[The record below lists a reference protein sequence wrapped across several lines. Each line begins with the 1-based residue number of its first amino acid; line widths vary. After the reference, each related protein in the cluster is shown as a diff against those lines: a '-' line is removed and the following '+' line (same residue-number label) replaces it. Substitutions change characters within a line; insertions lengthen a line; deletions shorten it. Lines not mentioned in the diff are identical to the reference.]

1 MMSSLTD
8 ASLASHAIAGLL
20 IVAMLAAWHDWFEW
34 RIPNRLLA
42 AGCAA
47 ALMLAAFAP
56 DSLGI
61 AHALSGGLMGLAL
74 ILPFYWVGGMAAG
87 DVKLM
92 ATLGLFAGPAAVI
105 DIALISFLIGGVW
118 SVILLFNR
126 TTVGALIYA
135 RIKSMP
141 WNILN
146 FPQRATQPK
155 AYAKSRGVIPY
166 GVVIALG
173 VVASTSLIWSP
184 R

>member
-56 DSLGI
+56 NGLGI
-61 AHALSGGLMGLAL
+61 ALALAGGLTGFAL
-74 ILPFYWVGGMAAG
+74 IWPFYWVGGMAAG

-184 R
+184 I